1 MLIEKIRN
9 DMMAARRGDDPVA
22 KSLLVTLYSEASM
35 VGKNKR
41 NGDTTDEEAIAMVRK
56 FAANTEETLRL
67 LTERGQPAV
76 AQSREL
82 EILGTYLPQQLT
94 EAELNKAI
102 ADIVALQPEKSSK
115 VMGRVMSELKTR
127 HGATY
132 DGKRASELVK
142 LALS

>member
-9 DMMAARRGDDPVA
+9 DMMAARRGNDHVA

-41 NGDTTDEEAIAMVRK
+41 NGDTTDEETIVMVRK

-67 LTERGQPAV
+67 LIERGQPAD
-76 AQSREL
+76 AQRREL

-94 EAELNKAI
+94 EAELSKAI

-132 DGKRASELVK
+132 DGKLASELVK